1 MKRGGTSITISRKI
15 KREITTN
22 KDNVSILKNTLE
34 TSIKR
39 INENTTNITKNQ
51 ININGIG
58 CALLQSLINFKQK
71 DEIITD
77 ASNSILDLTLTDTY
91 TINMDI
97 KDGIFKPFRKAHY
110 FLSGS
115 FEVNNTTKKHKLL
128 HFCLYDEYA
137 NKEVFAIKQTL
148 IGGFNTISFSKMFKL
163 LANPAK
169 TYTYSFR
176 AKGEKL
182 KINNIDFNLFR
193 INGTMA

>member
-1 MKRGGTSITISRKI
+1 MRGSTTNSVSRKI

-22 KDNVSILKNTLE
+22 KDNVTILKNTLE
-34 TSIKR
+34 NSIKR

-58 CALLQSLINFKQK
+58 CVLLQSLINFRQK

-77 ASNSILDLTLTDTY
+77 VSNSILDLTLKDTY
-91 TINMDI
+91 VINMEME
-97 KDGIFKPFRKAHY
+97 DGIFKPFRTAHY

-128 HFCLYDEYA
+128 EFSLYDEYA
-137 NKEVFAIKQTL
+137 NKEVFKYKQTL
-148 IGGFNTISFSKMFKL
+148 IGGFNTITISKMIRL

-176 AKGEKL
+176 AKGDKL
-182 KINNIDFNLFR
+182 KLNNIDFNLFR